1 MGTWVEKKGRIRIT
15 LFEGLFTNLSQ
26 FLSTAIVCLSLL
38 GKNFCFY
45 IFNLIL
51 IILDGDRIT
60 RRHTLAI
67 SPRQASWRIRD
78 FDVDLRYCH
87 FDSIDV

>member
-1 MGTWVEKKGRIRIT
+1 M
-15 LFEGLFTNLSQ
+15 F
-26 FLSTAIVCLSLL
+26 CLSLL
-38 GKNFCFY
+38 DKKKKKKFCFY
-45 IFNLIL
+45 IYNFIL